1 VQAFTE
7 KKVKPEVK
15 KTTKVADNRPLAPGD
30 KVSLIGQDSYGELVG
45 VKGKTAEVLFGGMKT
60 IVKLDNL
67 QRATAGSAKM
77 KPEKETSG
85 KSRSNINMTSRMA
98 DFNPS
103 IDVRGE
109 RAEDALTKVMA
120 FTDDAIMLGI
130 PEIKIVHGRGTGIL
144 KQMIRDYLR
153 SQREVASVSDE
164 IIERGGDGAT
174 VVVLK

>member
-1 VQAFTE
+1 M
-7 KKVKPEVK
+7 KPEVK

-45 VKGKTAEVLFGGMKT
+45 LKGKTAEVLFGGMKT
-60 IVKLDNL
+60 IVKLENL

-77 KPEKETSG
+77 KPEKDNPKE

-109 RAEDALTKVMA
+109 RAEEALTKVMS

>member
-1 VQAFTE
+1 
-7 KKVKPEVK
+7 
-15 KTTKVADNRPLAPGD
+15 
-30 KVSLIGQDSYGELVG
+30 
-45 VKGKTAEVLFGGMKT
+45 MKT

-67 QRATAGSAKM
+67 QRAIAGSAKM
-77 KPEKETSG
+77 KPEKETAQE
-85 KSRSNINMTSRMA
+85 KSRSNMNMTQRMA

-164 IIERGGDGAT
+164 HIERGGDGVS